1 MYRYYSIQRPFG
13 PGTFPRQD
21 GTETITN
28 FDGPTY
34 CEEISREAWGYI
46 DYQQPLDDEEASRYE
61 LKPAEL
67 KKFLVE
73 VTSVHTLEVEA
84 ENEDEAIEMAC
95 RMAWEYDADEID
107 GKILEGDDLNA

>member
-1 MYRYYSIQRPFG
+1 MTCWLSGRRWSDVPLLLHPASGRAGDLPW
-13 PGTFPRQD
+13 
-21 GTETITN
+21 
-28 FDGPTY
+28 PTG
-34 CEEISREAWGYI
+34 EHRKLRHQGGG
-46 DYQQPLDDEEASRYE
+46 PLDDEAARRYE